1 MSRYLPHM
9 STLSLVF
16 QRDYAIC
23 NGSTT
28 LRICHLFVT
37 AVVGAILIH
46 FGSHSVLLSADNP
59 SIIARRA
66 SVAMSEKRFADAAVL
81 YAELSA
87 SYPNEPTLK
96 ANLGMALHLSA
107 QDQEAIQHLKPAA
120 SSMPDSFPANFFL
133 GASLVRLGRYDEA
146 LAPLRR
152 AVDIDSG
159 HPFARSM
166 LADAHEATGSYL
178 DAVAQWQRL
187 RELMPENPF
196 PYAGLVRCHE
206 ELAGDAFDVLKNRDP
221 ESQEVLL
228 VLAHSRLASAQYP
241 SALYLFRRA
250 LEVGSAAREIHL
262 AVADLYEHSGRSAW
276 ASVERG
282 KASELPQHDCGQ
294 SQSPVCMFLA
304 GQYEALT
311 DADESSTD
319 DALYWAARSHARLA
333 ESAFR
338 ELGGLPESFEQ
349 LQLIADLLGGQGQ
362 YTKAVDASRRAL
374 QIRPGDPVLERQ
386 FAEFLY
392 RSGNNSE
399 ARPLLTR
406 LAESDPNDSRW
417 SAMLGGLLV
426 REQQFKDAIPY
437 LEQAAAMPDAALST
451 RLSLG
456 RSYLAVDRPADAVP
470 HLKASLP
477 LDTDGSVHYQLAQA
491 YQRTGMRE
499 EARIALNRY
508 RELDQET
515 RLRTEASAS
524 LEVTPP

>member
-1 MSRYLPHM
+1 MPYPDSFGD
-9 STLSLVF
+9 LSCEICAIDYGAKPERSIRAYVSAFVGIIVF
-16 QRDYAIC
+16 
-23 NGSTT
+23 G
-28 LRICHLFVT
+28 
-37 AVVGAILIH
+37 
-46 FGSHSVLLSADNP
+46 FGLDCVLYSAENP
-59 SIIARRA
+59 SIVARNA

-81 YAELSA
+81 YAELA
-87 SYPNEPTLK
+87 RSYPNEPTLK

-107 QDQEAIQHLKPAA
+107 QDEEAIQHLNPAA
-120 SSMPDSFPANFFL
+120 SAMPDSFPANFFL
-133 GASLVRLGRYDEA
+133 GASLVRLGRYNEA
-146 LAPLRR
+146 LDPLRK
-152 AVDIDSG
+152 AVNLDSG

-166 LADAHEATGSYL
+166 LADTYEATGSYR
-178 DAVAQWQRL
+178 DALTQWRRL
-187 RELMPENPF
+187 RDLMPENPF

-206 ELAGDAFDVLKNRDP
+206 ELAGEAFDVLKNKNP

-250 LEVGSAAREIHL
+250 LEVGPAAREIHL
-262 AVADLYEHSGRSAW
+262 AVADVYKSSGRNEW
-276 ASVERG
+276 AAVERG
-282 KASELPQHDCGQ
+282 KARELPENDCGQ
-294 SQSPVCMFLA
+294 PQNPVCMFQDR
-304 GQYEALT
+304 QYEALA
-311 DADESSTD
+311 DADESSPD

-333 ESAFR
+333 GSAFH

-362 YTKAVDASRRAL
+362 YGKAVDACRRAL

-386 FAEFLY
+386 LAEFLY

-406 LAESDPNDSRW
+406 LAKSDLDDPRW
-417 SAMLGGLLV
+417 TAMLGGLLV
-426 REQQFKDAIPY
+426 REQQFKDSIPY
-437 LEQAAAMPDAALST
+437 LERAAAMPDAALST

-456 RSYLAVDRPADAVP
+456 RSYLAVDRPGDAVP
-470 HLKASLP
+470 HLEASLQ

-491 YQRTGMRE
+491 YQRTGKRE

-515 RLRTEASAS
+515 RLRTEASAA
-524 LEVTPP
+524 LKVTPP

>member
-1 MSRYLPHM
+1 MSRYLPYK
-9 STLSLVF
+9 STFSLVF
-16 QRDYAIC
+16 RWNSAIC
-23 NGSTT
+23 NGWMTF
-28 LRICHLFVT
+28 RVCQLFFTV
-37 AVVGAILIH
+37 VVGIILIH
-46 FGSHSVLLSADNP
+46 CGSISVLLSADTP
-59 SIIARRA
+59 SMIARRA

-107 QDQEAIQHLKPAA
+107 QDEEAIKYLKPAA
-120 SSMPDSFPANFFL
+120 SGMPDSFPANFFL
-133 GASLVRLGRYDEA
+133 GASLVRLRRFDEA
-146 LAPLRR
+146 LAPLLR

-166 LADAHEATGSYL
+166 LADAHEATGSYR
-178 DAVAQWQRL
+178 DALTQWRRL
-187 RELMPENPF
+187 RELVPENPF

-250 LEVGSAAREIHL
+250 LEVGPAAGEIHL
-262 AVADLYEHSGRSAW
+262 AVADLYEYSGRSEW
-276 ASVERG
+276 AAVERA
-282 KASELPQHDCGQ
+282 KARDLPKHDCGQ
-294 SQSPVCMFLA
+294 PQSPACMFSA
-304 GQYEALT
+304 RQYEALA

-319 DALYWAARSHARLA
+319 DALYWAARSHASLA

-362 YTKAVDASRRAL
+362 YAKAVDASRRAL

-406 LAESDPNDSRW
+406 LAKSDPNDSKW
-417 SAMLGGLLV
+417 TAMLGGLLV
-426 REQQFKDAIPY
+426 REQQFKASIPY
-437 LEQAAAMPDAALST
+437 LERAVAMPDAALST

-470 HLKASLP
+470 HLEASLP